1 MQQTPST
8 AAPQPLRQNHGQ
20 SGIALAR
27 KYASRGPRYTSYP
40 TAPHFSDSFPRQR
53 YLDWQTSTDAGTRPL
68 SLYIHVPFCNDICY
82 YCACNKVV
90 TRRRG
95 VASDYLDRLER
106 EIAMQSALVGE
117 RRVVT
122 QMHWGGGTP
131 TYLDSGEMTRL
142 MHALSRHFT
151 LQSSEEREYAI
162 EIDPR
167 TVDVST
173 IALLKGLGFN
183 RLSLG
188 IQDFDPRVQRAI
200 NRIQTPASVATLVDA
215 IRAHGFRSLSFDL
228 IYGLPFQDAG
238 SMARSLAEVLCLR
251 PDRIASYN
259 YAHLPERFT
268 PQRAIDRLTLP
279 SPEEKLQM
287 AELIAKTLE
296 NAGYQH
302 IGMDHFVLPHD
313 ELAQAQCHGRLQ
325 RNFQG
330 YSLRL
335 AEDTLGLGVSAI
347 SQIGNFYLQNTPQL
361 DSYYGRVDSGE
372 LPLQRGY
379 EMNAEDRLRR
389 HVIMSLICDLY
400 LSKTDTETRFGIDFD
415 RHFADALDALAP
427 LAADGLVAVDDAGIR
442 VEAAGRPFLRNICM
456 PFDGYLTSDATSGGR
471 FSATV

>member
-1 MQQTPST
+1 MQHT
-8 AAPQPLRQNHGQ
+8 QPLVIPQKEKPAHGDAN
-20 SGIALAR
+20 IALAR
-27 KYASRGPRYTSYP
+27 KYACRGPRYTSYP
-40 TAPHFSDSFPRQR
+40 TAPHFSESFPRER
-53 YLDWQTSTDAGTRPL
+53 YLDWQAETDAGTRPL

-95 VASDYLDRLER
+95 VASDYLDRLEL
-106 EIAMQSALVGE
+106 EIAMQSKIVGD
-117 RRVVT
+117 RRPIT

-142 MHALSRHFT
+142 MHALSRHFA
-151 LQSSEEREYAI
+151 LQSTAEREYAI

-200 NRIQTPASVATLVDA
+200 NRIQTPESVATLVDA
-215 IRAHGFRSLSFDL
+215 AREHGFRSLSFDL
-228 IYGLPFQDAG
+228 IYGLPFQTVD
-238 SMARSLAEVLCLR
+238 SMEESLEDVLRLR

-259 YAHLPERFT
+259 YAHLPERFSS
-268 PQRAIDRLTLP
+268 QRAIDRLALP
-279 SPEEKLQM
+279 SPEDKLRL
-287 AELIAKTLE
+287 AELIASTLE
-296 NAGYQH
+296 SAGYLH

-313 ELAQAQCHGRLQ
+313 ELAQAQSRGRLQ

-347 SQIGNFYLQNTPQL
+347 SQIGNFYLQNAPQL
-361 DSYYGRVDSGE
+361 DSYYGLVDQGE
-372 LPLQRGY
+372 LPLRRGY

-389 HVIMSLICDLY
+389 HVIMSLICDLH
-400 LSKTDTETRFGIDFD
+400 LNKADTGTRFGVDFD
-415 RHFADALDALAP
+415 RHFADALDALTP
-427 LAADGLVAVDDAGIR
+427 LAGDGLVTLGDTELR
-442 VEAAGRPFLRNICM
+442 VEPAGRPFLRNICM
-456 PFDGYLTSDATSGGR
+456 PFDGYLAADVASGGR

>member
-1 MQQTPST
+1 MQSIKPIATTQ
-8 AAPQPLRQNHGQ
+8 QNHPEQ
-20 SGIALAR
+20 VEQNIALAR
-27 KYASRGPRYTSYP
+27 KYACRGPRYTSYP
-40 TAPHFSDSFPRQR
+40 TAPHFSENFPRER
-53 YLDWQTSTDAGTRPL
+53 YLDWQTGSDAGEKPL

-95 VASDYLDRLER
+95 VASDYLDRLEL
-106 EIAMQSALVGE
+106 EIAMQSEIVGD
-117 RRVVT
+117 RRPIT

-142 MHALSRHFT
+142 MHALSRHFA
-151 LQSSEEREYAI
+151 LQSTDEREYAI

-188 IQDFDPRVQRAI
+188 IQDFDPRVQKAI
-200 NRIQTPASVATLVDA
+200 NRIQTPQSVTTLVDSA
-215 IRAHGFRSLSFDL
+215 RAHGFRSLSFDL
-228 IYGLPFQDAG
+228 IYGLPFQDAD
-238 SMARSLAEVLCLR
+238 SMQTSLQDVLRLR

-268 PQRAIDRLTLP
+268 SQRAIDRLTLP
-279 SPEEKLQM
+279 SPEDKLRL
-287 AELIAKTLE
+287 AELIASTLE
-296 NAGYQH
+296 SEGYLH

-313 ELAQAQCHGRLQ
+313 ELAQAQSRGRLQ

-347 SQIGNFYLQNTPQL
+347 SQFGNFYLQNAPQL
-361 DSYYGRVDSGE
+361 DSYYALVDQGE

-389 HVIMSLICDLY
+389 HVIMSLICDLH
-400 LSKTDTETRFGIDFD
+400 LNKADTAARFGVDFD
-415 RHFADALDALAP
+415 RHFAGAMDALAP
-427 LAADGLVAVDDAGIR
+427 LASDGLLTLGDTDIR

-456 PFDGYLTSDATSGGR
+456 PFDGYLAADAASGGR

>member
-1 MQQTPST
+1 MPHNQPIAALQQHST
-8 AAPQPLRQNHGQ
+8 GE

-27 KYASRGPRYTSYP
+27 KYACRGPRYTSYP
-40 TAPHFSDSFPRQR
+40 TAPHFSDSFPCQR
-53 YLDWQTSTDAGTRPL
+53 YLDWQNATDAGTKPL

-90 TRRRG
+90 TRRSG
-95 VASDYLDRLER
+95 VASAYLDRLER
-106 EIAMQSALVGE
+106 EITMQSALVGE

-151 LQSSEEREYAI
+151 LQNSEEREYAI

-228 IYGLPFQDAG
+228 IYGLPFQDAH
-238 SMARSLAEVLCLR
+238 SMAASLDEVLRLR

-287 AELIAKTLE
+287 AELIADTLE
-296 NAGYQH
+296 GAGYQH

-313 ELAQAQCHGRLQ
+313 ELAQAQCRGRLQ

-347 SQIGNFYLQNTPQL
+347 SQIGNFYLQNAPQL
-361 DSYYGRVDSGE
+361 DSYYSLVDAGE

-389 HVIMSLICDLY
+389 HVIMSLICDLH
-400 LSKTDTETRFGIDFD
+400 LSKADTASRFAIDFD
-415 RHFADALDALAP
+415 HHFAGALDALAP
-427 LAADGLVAVDDAGIR
+427 LAADGLVAMDDSEIR
-442 VEAAGRPFLRNICM
+442 VELAGRPFLRNICM
-456 PFDGYLTSDATSGGR
+456 PFDGYLAADAASSGR

>member
-1 MQQTPST
+1 MQHTPPPAVAHQHSPILSQT
-8 AAPQPLRQNHGQ
+8 
-20 SGIALAR
+20 GIALAR
-27 KYASRGPRYTSYP
+27 KYACRGPRYTSYP
-40 TAPHFSDSFPRQR
+40 AAPNFSDSFPRQR
-53 YLDWQTSTDAGTRPL
+53 YLDRQSSTDAGTRPL
-68 SLYIHVPFCNDICY
+68 SLYIHVPFCDDICY

-90 TRRRG
+90 TRRPG

-106 EIAMQSALVGE
+106 EIAMQSALFGE

-151 LQSSEEREYAI
+151 LQNSEDREYAI

-167 TVDVST
+167 TVDVAS

-200 NRIQTPASVATLVDA
+200 NRIQTPAGVATLVDA

-228 IYGLPFQDAG
+228 VYGLPLQDPD
-238 SMARSLAEVLCLR
+238 SMARSLAEVLWLR
-251 PDRIASYN
+251 PDRIATYN

-279 SPEEKLQM
+279 SPEAKLHM
-287 AELIAKTLE
+287 AELIARTLE

-313 ELAQAQCHGRLQ
+313 ELAQAQSRGRLQ

-335 AEDTLGLGVSAI
+335 AEDILGLGVSAI
-347 SQIGNFYLQNTPQL
+347 SQIGNFYLQNASQL
-361 DSYYGRVDSGE
+361 DRYYGLVDDGE

-389 HVIMSLICDLY
+389 HVIMSLICDLH
-400 LSKTDTETRFGIDFD
+400 LSKTETTARFGIDFD
-415 RHFADALDALAP
+415 SHFAAALDALAP
-427 LAADGLVAVDDAGIR
+427 LEADGLVALDVAEIR
-442 VEAAGRPFLRNICM
+442 VESAGRPFLRNICM
-456 PFDGYLTSDATSGGR
+456 PFDGHLAADAAPGGG